1 MDETDFARAA
11 YEPSHRPD
19 LLRAL
24 QADPTLRALAR
35 KRVATLAEQHQR
47 GQMFDRCHISKTTHE
62 TLTRMLAQ
70 CDAAGPSEITV
81 T

>member
-1 MDETDFARAA
+1 MDVTDFARAA
-11 YEPSHRPD
+11 FEPSHRPA
-19 LLRAL
+19 LLRAM
-24 QADPTLRALAR
+24 QADPVLRDKAR
-35 KRVATLAEQHQR
+35 KLVAKLSEDHQR

-70 CDAAGPSEITV
+70 CDAAGPSEISV